1 MLLTLLNRLSKYLI
15 VYFTGIFKFVPAPL
29 IALYQNLTIL
39 EATLLTTL
47 GTMTTVVTLTMAGER
62 FRKFILKKFFRKRK
76 LFTPGNRKKVRFIRK
91 YGIKGV
97 AFLTPV
103 VFGPVIGALLASTLG
118 AAKHKIFLSMLICC
132 LFWAF
137 VLSLI
142 FDQSLT
148 FWSFLQY

>member
-1 MLLTLLNRLSKYLI
+1 MQLNFAERFGKYLI
-15 VYFTGIFKFVPAPL
+15 VYFTAIFKFVPAPL

-39 EATLLTTL
+39 EATILTTL
-47 GTMTTVVTLTMAGER
+47 GTMTTVITLTFAGER
-62 FRKFILKKFFRKRK
+62 FRKFILRKFFRKRK

-118 AAKHKIFLSMLICC
+118 AAKHKIFISMAICC

-137 VLSLI
+137 ILSLI
-142 FDQSLT
+142 FDQSLA
-148 FWSFLQY
+148 FWSFLQD